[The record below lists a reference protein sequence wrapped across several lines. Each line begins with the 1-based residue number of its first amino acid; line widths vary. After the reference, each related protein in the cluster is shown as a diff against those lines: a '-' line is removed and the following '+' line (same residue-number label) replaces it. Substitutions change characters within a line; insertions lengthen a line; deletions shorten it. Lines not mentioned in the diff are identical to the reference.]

1 MNKVVV
7 SGNLTKD
14 PERITWGKG
23 KDKKEGV
30 AFTIADNNG
39 EDNVI
44 FWECM
49 LIGKRADFIEDNF
62 EKGSHITVVGRA
74 NYRLTED
81 KKKEKTYV
89 NPRVDFIT
97 DITF

>member
-1 MNKVVV
+1 MNKIVV
-7 SGNLTKD
+7 SGNIAKD
-14 PERITWGKG
+14 PERVTWGKG
-23 KDKKEGV
+23 KDKQEGV

-39 EDNVI
+39 KDNVI
-44 FWECM
+44 FWDCM
-49 LIGKRADFIEDNF
+49 LTGKRADFIEENF

-74 NYRLTED
+74 GYRVTED
-81 KKKEKTYV
+81 KKTTYV